1 MNPSMTFHPPLVKR
15 AQLDAVLAY
24 DAKRA
29 RFISMGAVFILSVL
43 TILSSLGYFN
53 QFWSTPLWLKAI
65 ITPEVLLG
73 LDIMAIL
80 AWINVRFP
88 PDIWLSS
95 IFCLPIAAV
104 IWIVARSVIITTYLA
119 QEQFQ
124 SLLHTNANNSLELII
139 YTSVA
144 EQNFTIVTLSLMLAL
159 WAAFIRLQADIGAKT
174 LTITTAALLSIFTI
188 LNGARLLIEVP
199 DFFLLWILLVSFS
212 TISLLLM
219 AKIRLGSKI

>member
-1 MNPSMTFHPPLVKR
+1 MKLHPQLVKR
-15 AQLDAVLAY
+15 TQLDTILAY
-24 DAKRA
+24 DAKQA
-29 RFISMGAVFILSVL
+29 RFLSIGAVFILSIL

-53 QFWSTPLWLKAI
+53 QLWSTMLWLKAI
-65 ITPEVLLG
+65 TTPQVLLG
-73 LDIMAIL
+73 LNLMAIL

-124 SLLHTNANNSLELII
+124 SLLHTNVNNSLELII
-139 YTSVA
+139 YNSVA
-144 EQNFTIVTLSLMLAL
+144 EQNFTIVTLFLMLAL
-159 WAAFIRLQADIGAKT
+159 WASFLRLQADIGAKT
-174 LTITTAALLSIFTI
+174 LTTTTASLLSILTI
-188 LNGARLLIEVP
+188 FNGARLLIEVP
-199 DFFLLWILLVSFS
+199 YFFLLWILLVSFS

-219 AKIRLGSKI
+219 ARIRLGSKV